1 MEVTPAGISILVSLP
16 QPENVPLSISVSL
29 LSFSKVTPL
38 RLKHSSNAHTP
49 IEVTLSGI
57 ATLVKV
63 LL

>member
-16 QPENVPLSISVSL
+16 QPKNVPLSISVSL

-38 RLKHSSNAHTP
+38 RLKHYSNALIPIVVTP
-49 IEVTLSGI
+49 AGI
-57 ATLVKV
+57 FMFSKP